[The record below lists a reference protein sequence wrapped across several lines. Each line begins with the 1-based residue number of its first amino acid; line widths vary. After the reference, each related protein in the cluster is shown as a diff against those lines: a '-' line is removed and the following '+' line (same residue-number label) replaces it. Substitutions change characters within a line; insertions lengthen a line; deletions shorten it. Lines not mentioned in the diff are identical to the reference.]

1 MSAEILDSGPAEI
14 SLVAGG
20 GGIFDVKLDGELIFS
35 KAASARFPEPG
46 EIAAL
51 IAQRSD

>member
-35 KAASARFPEPG
+35 KGASKRFPESG

-51 IAQRSD
+51 IDQRSE